1 MVGKGGMNMDAT
13 EFKKDFLE
21 GVKAASV
28 ATGEGSCACFVENV
42 ASYLIDNEV
51 LPDFIHCYFPGEYK
65 RKKYRIDGY
74 ALDDF
79 DGTMNLIVADY
90 DGIDDDRTL
99 VLSAATQAID
109 RAMIFVDAALNS
121 SLSKD
126 VDISTSASDLI
137 DLLKSSKSIIRR
149 YRVFL
154 FTDAKTSA
162 RIKSVDINDFEG
174 IPVDAQI
181 WDLARLFEVCT
192 SPDVENIEIN
202 FREFVENGI
211 PCIEANVGKKL
222 KYRSYLGVIPG
233 ELLADIYDKYGAKL
247 LEGNVRSFL
256 STKVAVN
263 KKIRETIINAPRMFF
278 AFNNGIS
285 VTAKDVRVEE
295 IDGMKYIT
303 SARDFQIINGGQTTA
318 SLYNARRNNQADLSA
333 ICVQMKLTEI
343 DGAHVSSDD
352 ADNLIRDISRS
363 SNSQNKVSDADF
375 FASHPFHRQMEQISK
390 VTYAPAVHGA
400 QYETL
405 WFYERARGQ
414 YLQEQMRLTSAKKNA
429 FLLKNPKKQVI
440 KKTDLAKVHNTWL
453 GHPDVVSKGAQ
464 TNFVSF
470 ANYIDDQWQ
479 SNDAQFNERYY
490 QSIVA
495 LMIMFDYLSA
505 FIPKQFWYEG
515 GYRANVITYSIAL
528 FHRLILKQYPKRD
541 LDLVL
546 IWNKQDLPEAVKYAL
561 GVISEKVFTKITEP
575 NRPVINV
582 TQWCK
587 RAGCWEGVQAM
598 DIVLPPEIEDC
609 LISDEDNKHQNK
621 MAKKEQKVNNGIYAQ
636 TEVVKYPAE
645 HWKRLSEF
653 AVAHHLVSSSEVA
666 ALKIACQLPYK
677 LPNPLQSKLLLEL
690 EIKAREEG
698 FRSEDD

>member
-1 MVGKGGMNMDAT
+1 MDAT

-28 ATGEGSCACFVENV
+28 TTGEGSCACFVENV
-42 ASYLIDNEV
+42 ASYLVDNEI
-51 LPDFIHCYFPGEYK
+51 LPDYVPCYYPGEYK

-74 ALDDF
+74 AFDEF

-90 DGIDDDRTL
+90 DGIEEDRTL
-99 VLSAATQAID
+99 IMSVANQAID

-121 SLSKD
+121 SLSRD
-126 VDISTSASDLI
+126 VDISISASDLI
-137 DLLKSSKSIIRR
+137 DLLKTNKNDIRK

-154 FTDAKTSA
+154 FTDAKTSS
-162 RIKSVDINDFEG
+162 RIKSIDVDPFEE
-174 IPVDAQI
+174 IPVEAQI
-181 WDLARLFEVCT
+181 WDLSRLFEVCT
-192 SPDVENIEIN
+192 SPDIENIEID
-202 FREFVENGI
+202 FKDFVEKGI
-211 PCIEANVGKKL
+211 PCIEANVGQAQ

-233 ELLADIYDKYGAKL
+233 TLLADIYDKYGAKL

-263 KKIRETIINAPRMFF
+263 KKIRETIINSPQMFF

-285 VTAKDVRVEE
+285 VTAKDVVVEE
-295 IDGMKYIT
+295 FEGMKYIT

-333 ICVQMKLTEI
+333 IYVQMKLTEI
-343 DGAHVSSDD
+343 DEQRVSTDD

-390 VTYAPAVHGA
+390 VTFAPAKHGA
-400 QYETL
+400 QFETI

-414 YLQEQMRLTSAKKNA
+414 YLQEQMRLTPAKKNA
-429 FLLKNPKKQVI
+429 FLLKNPKKQVV

-464 TNFVSF
+464 TNFISF

-495 LMIMFDYLSA
+495 LMIMFDYLTSY
-505 FIPKQFWYEG
+505 IPKQEWYEG
-515 GYRANVITYSIAL
+515 GYRANIITYTIAL
-528 FHRLILKQYPKRD
+528 FHRLIMKQFPGRD

-546 IWNKQDLPEAVKYAL
+546 IWNKQELPEPVKEAL
-561 GVISEKVFTKITEP
+561 GVISEEVFIKITDP

-587 RAGCWEGVQAM
+587 RAGCWDGVQTM
-598 DIVLPPEIEDC
+598 NIQLPEEIEDC
-609 LISDEDNKHQNK
+609 LISGEDSKHQNS
-621 MAKKEQKVNNGIYAQ
+621 MARKSQRVNNGINAQ
-636 TEVVKYPAE
+636 TEVVKYSAE
-645 HWKRLSEF
+645 HWKRLAEF
-653 AVAHHLVSSSEVA
+653 AVDHHLVSPTDVS
-666 ALKIACQLPYK
+666 ALKMACQLPYK
-677 LPNPLQSKLLLEL
+677 IPNAVQSRHLLEL
-690 EIKAREEG
+690 ESRAREEG
-698 FRSEDD
+698 FKSDDE

>member
-1 MVGKGGMNMDAT
+1 MDAT

-28 ATGEGSCACFVENV
+28 TTGESSCACFVENV

-51 LPDFIHCYFPGEYK
+51 LPDFVPCYFPGEYK

-90 DGIDDDRTL
+90 DGVDDDRTL
-99 VLSAATQAID
+99 IMSVANQAID
-109 RAMIFVDAALNS
+109 RAMIFVDFALNS
-121 SLSKD
+121 PQAKD
-126 VDISTSASDLI
+126 VDISISASDLI
-137 DLLKSSKSIIRR
+137 DILKSNKDKIRR

-162 RIKSVDINDFEG
+162 RIKSVEVEEFEG
-174 IPVDAQI
+174 VPVTAQI

-202 FREFVENGI
+202 FRDFVQNGI
-211 PCIEANVGKKL
+211 PCIEANVGEKQ

-263 KKIRETIINAPRMFF
+263 KKIRETIINAPQMFF

-285 VTAKDVRVEE
+285 VTAKNVRVED
-295 IDGMKYIT
+295 IAGVKYIT
-303 SARDFQIINGGQTTA
+303 SAKDFQIINGGQTTA

-333 ICVQMKLTEI
+333 IYVQMKLTEI
-343 DGAHVSSDD
+343 DEDSVSAEDV
-352 ADNLIRDISRS
+352 DNLIRDISRS

-375 FASHPFHRQMEQISK
+375 FASHPFHRQMEQIAK
-390 VTYAPAVHGA
+390 VTYAPAMHGA
-400 QYETL
+400 QYETI

-414 YLQEQMRLTSAKKNA
+414 YLQEQMRLTPAKKNA
-429 FLLKNPKKQVI
+429 FLLKNPKKQLI
-440 KKTDLAKVHNTWL
+440 KKTDLAKVYNTWL

-464 TNFVSF
+464 TNFISF
-470 ANYIDDQWQ
+470 ANYIDEQWQ
-479 SNDAQFNERYY
+479 ANDAQFNERYY

-495 LMIMFDYLSA
+495 LMIMFDYLTSY
-505 FIPKQFWYEG
+505 IPKQTWYEG
-515 GYRANVITYSIAL
+515 GYRANIITYSIAL
-528 FHRLILKQYPKRD
+528 FHRLIMRQFPGRD
-541 LDLVL
+541 LDLIL
-546 IWNKQDLPEAVKYAL
+546 IWNKQELPDSVKEAL
-561 GVISEKVFTKITEP
+561 NTISEKIFLKITDP

-587 RAGCWEGVQAM
+587 RAGCWDSVQAM
-598 DIVLPPEIEDC
+598 KIELPQELEEC
-609 LISDEDNKHQNK
+609 LISNEDDKHKNR
-621 MAKKEQKVNNGIYAQ
+621 MARRDQKVNNGINAQ

-645 HWKRLSEF
+645 HWKRLAEF
-653 AVAHHLVSSSEVA
+653 AVEHHLVSPTDVS
-666 ALKIACQLPYK
+666 ALKMACQLPNK
-677 LPNPLQSKLLLEL
+677 IPNSVQSRHLLEL
-690 EIKAREEG
+690 ESKARAEG
-698 FRSEDD
+698 FKSEDEQDII

>member
-1 MVGKGGMNMDAT
+1 MDAT

-28 ATGEGSCACFVENV
+28 TTGEGSCACFVENV
-42 ASYLIDNEV
+42 ASYLVDNEV
-51 LPDFIHCYFPGEYK
+51 LPDYVPCYFPGEYK

-90 DGIDDDRTL
+90 DGIDEDRTL
-99 VLSAATQAID
+99 IMSAANQAID

-121 SLSKD
+121 PLSRE

-137 DLLKSSKSIIRR
+137 DLLKSNRSIIRR

-162 RIKSVDINDFEG
+162 RIKSVDIEDFEG
-174 IPVDAQI
+174 VPVDAQI
-181 WDLARLFEVCT
+181 WDLSRLFEVCT
-192 SPDVENIEIN
+192 TPDIENIEIY
-202 FREFVENGI
+202 FRDFVENGI
-211 PCIEANVGKKL
+211 PCIEANVGERQ

-233 ELLADIYDKYGAKL
+233 TLLADIYDKYGAKL

-263 KKIRETIINAPRMFF
+263 KKIRETIINAPQMFF

-285 VTAKDVRVEE
+285 VTAKDVKVEE

-333 ICVQMKLTEI
+333 IYVQMKLTEI
-343 DGAHVSSDD
+343 DEERVSTDD

-390 VTYAPAVHGA
+390 VTYAPAMHGA
-400 QYETL
+400 QYETT

-414 YLQEQMRLTSAKKNA
+414 YLQEQMRLTPAKKNA

-464 TNFVSF
+464 TNFISF

-479 SNDAQFNERYY
+479 VNDSQFNERYY

-495 LMIMFDYLSA
+495 LMIMFDYLTTY
-505 FIPKQFWYEG
+505 IPKQEWYEG
-515 GYRANVITYSIAL
+515 GYRANIITYSIAL
-528 FHRLILKQYPKRD
+528 FHRLIMKQFPGRD

-546 IWNKQDLPEAVKYAL
+546 IWNKQDLPDPVKEAL
-561 GVISEKVFTKITEP
+561 GTISEEVFFKITDP

-587 RAGCWEGVQAM
+587 RAGCWDGVQAM
-598 DIVLPPEIEDC
+598 HIDLPEEIEDC

-621 MAKKEQKVNNGIYAQ
+621 MARRDQKVNNGINAQ
-636 TEVVKYPAE
+636 TEVVKYSAE
-645 HWKRLSEF
+645 HWKRLAEF
-653 AVAHHLVSSSEVA
+653 AVEHHLVSPTDVS
-666 ALKIACQLPYK
+666 ALKMACQLPYK
-677 LPNPLQSKLLLEL
+677 IPNSVQSRHLLDLES
-690 EIKAREEG
+690 KARAEG
-698 FRSEDD
+698 FKSEDE